1 MKKIPWRGTIA
12 LAITVGLLWW
22 AFKDVSWAEL
32 WHHVRVSNPWLLL
45 LAVVVGTMVFP
56 LRAFRWRPILDPVAP
71 NLPYG
76 PLWRA
81 TAIGFMA
88 NSVLPSGR
96 AGEIVRPFM
105 LARETQ
111 VPFSAA
117 FASLVVD
124 RVFDALC
131 VLLLVIVALLDPSV
145 PEGISVGAFVGTT
158 VFVVL
163 GLTAVLYAIVFFPNQ
178 LITLFELVA
187 RRVAPTFE
195 ERGRDMLRSFA
206 AGLSVLRS
214 PKRFFVVFLWAMAM
228 WLVQP
233 LAFWI
238 GFEALGIHVP
248 FTAALLVQ
256 GIIVV
261 GVAVPSTPG
270 FFGLFEAAAKVGL
283 AIYGIHEN
291 LALAWG
297 FTYHILS
304 LIPIVVIGL
313 YYLARSGVKLSDL
326 KQIRP

>member
-1 MKKIPWRGTIA
+1 MKKIPWRGSIA

-32 WHHVRVSNPWLLL
+32 WHHVRESNPYLMV
-45 LAVVVGTMVFP
+45 AGVVVANLVFP
-56 LRAFRWRPILDPVAP
+56 LRAIRWRPILDPVAP

-88 NSVLPSGR
+88 NSVLPTGR

-105 LARETQ
+105 LVRETQ
-111 VPFSAA
+111 IPFSAA

-131 VLLLVIVALLDPSV
+131 VLLLILVALFDPSM
-145 PEGISVGAFVGTT
+145 PEGISYDAFLGTT
-158 VFVVL
+158 VFVIV
-163 GLTAVLYAIVFFPNQ
+163 GLTATLYAIVFFPDF
-178 LITLFELVA
+178 LIRVFEAFA
-187 RRVAPTFE
+187 RRVAPKFE

-206 AGLSVLRS
+206 SGLGVLRQ
-214 PKRFFVVFLWAMAM
+214 PRRFAIVFFWAMAM

-233 LAFWI
+233 LGFWLGFKAI
-238 GFEALGIHVP
+238 GIDVS

-256 GIIVV
+256 GIIVFAV
-261 GVAVPSTPG
+261 VVPSTPG
-270 FFGLFEAAAKVGL
+270 FFGLFEAGAKTGL
-283 AIYGIHEN
+283 AIYGVHEN

-297 FTYHILS
+297 LTFHILS

>member
-1 MKKIPWRGTIA
+1 MKKIPWRGSIA

-32 WHHVRVSNPWLLL
+32 WQHVRESDPFLMF
-45 LAVVVGTMVFP
+45 AGVVVANLVFP
-56 LRAFRWRPILDPVAP
+56 LRALRWRPILDPVAP

-105 LARETQ
+105 LVRETQ
-111 VPFSAA
+111 IPFSAA

-131 VLLLVIVALLDPSV
+131 VLLLILVALLDPSM
-145 PEGISVGAFVGTT
+145 PEGISYDAFLGTT
-158 VFVVL
+158 VFIIV
-163 GLTAVLYAIVFFPNQ
+163 GLTIALYAIVFFPDV
-178 LITLFELVA
+178 LIRVFEAFA
-187 RRVAPTFE
+187 RRVAPQFE

-206 AGLSVLRS
+206 AGLGVLRQ
-214 PKRFFVVFLWAMAM
+214 PRRFMVVFFWAMAM

-233 LAFWI
+233 I
-238 GFEALGIHVP
+238 GFWLGFKAIGIDVS
-248 FTAALLVQ
+248 FMAALLVQ
-256 GIIVV
+256 GIIVFAV
-261 GVAVPSTPG
+261 VVPSTPG
-270 FFGLFEAAAKVGL
+270 FFGLFEAGAKTGL
-283 AIYGIHEN
+283 AIYGVHEN

-297 FTYHILS
+297 LTFHILS

-326 KQIRP
+326 KQIKP

>member
-32 WHHVRVSNPWLLL
+32 WHHVRESDPLLMFVG
-45 LAVVVGTMVFP
+45 VVVANLVFP
-56 LRAFRWRPILDPVAP
+56 LRALRWRPILNPVAP

-105 LARETQ
+105 LVRETQ
-111 VPFSAA
+111 IPFSAA

-131 VLLLVIVALLDPSV
+131 VLILILVALFSPSM
-145 PEGISVGAFVGTT
+145 PEGISYDAFLGTT
-158 VFVVL
+158 VFIIV
-163 GLTAVLYAIVFFPNQ
+163 GLTVALYAIVFFPDA
-178 LITLFELVA
+178 LIRVFEAFA
-187 RRVAPTFE
+187 RRVAPKFE

-206 AGLSVLRS
+206 SGLGVLRQ
-214 PKRFFVVFLWAMAM
+214 PKRFAVVFFWAMAM

-233 LAFWI
+233 LGFWLGMKAI
-238 GFEALGIHVP
+238 GIDVA

-256 GIIVV
+256 GIIVFAV
-261 GVAVPSTPG
+261 VVPSTPG
-270 FFGLFEAAAKVGL
+270 FFGLFEAGAKTGL
-283 AIYGIHEN
+283 AIYGVHES

-297 FTYHILS
+297 LTFHILS
-304 LIPIVVIGL
+304 LIPIVVVGL

>member
-1 MKKIPWRGTIA
+1 MKKIPWRGSIA

-32 WHHVRVSNPWLLL
+32 WQHVRESDPLLMF
-45 LAVVVGTMVFP
+45 AGVVVANLVFP
-56 LRAFRWRPILDPVAP
+56 LRALRWRPILDPVAP

-105 LARETQ
+105 LVRETQ
-111 VPFSAA
+111 IPFSAA

-131 VLLLVIVALLDPSV
+131 VLLLILVALLDPSM
-145 PEGISVGAFVGTT
+145 PEGISYDAFLGTT
-158 VFVVL
+158 VFIIV
-163 GLTAVLYAIVFFPNQ
+163 GLTIALYAIVFFPDV
-178 LITLFELVA
+178 LIRVFEAFA
-187 RRVAPTFE
+187 RRVAPKFE

-206 AGLSVLRS
+206 AGLGVLRQ
-214 PKRFFVVFLWAMAM
+214 PRRFIVVFLWAMAM

-233 LAFWI
+233 LGFWLGFKAI
-238 GFEALGIHVP
+238 GIDVSFM
-248 FTAALLVQ
+248 AALLVQ
-256 GIIVV
+256 GIIVFAV
-261 GVAVPSTPG
+261 VVPSTPG
-270 FFGLFEAAAKVGL
+270 FFGLFEAGAKTGL
-283 AIYGIHEN
+283 AIYGVHEN

-297 FTYHILS
+297 LTFHILS

-326 KQIRP
+326 KQIKP

>member
-1 MKKIPWRGTIA
+1 MKKIPWRGSIA

-22 AFKDVSWAEL
+22 AFKDVSWTEL
-32 WHHVRVSNPWLLL
+32 WQHVRESDPLLMF
-45 LAVVVGTMVFP
+45 AGVVVANLVFP
-56 LRAFRWRPILDPVAP
+56 LRALRWRPILDPVAP

-105 LARETQ
+105 LVRETQ
-111 VPFSAA
+111 IPFSAA

-131 VLLLVIVALLDPSV
+131 VLLLILVALFDPSM
-145 PEGISVGAFVGTT
+145 PDGISYDAFLGTT
-158 VFVVL
+158 VFVIV
-163 GLTAVLYAIVFFPNQ
+163 GLTAALYAIVFFPDV
-178 LITLFELVA
+178 LIRIFEA
-187 RRVAPTFE
+187 FTRRVAPKFE

-206 AGLSVLRS
+206 AGLGVLRQ
-214 PKRFFVVFLWAMAM
+214 PRRFAVVFFWAMAM

-233 LAFWI
+233 LGFWLGFKAI
-238 GFEALGIHVP
+238 GIDVSFS
-248 FTAALLVQ
+248 AALLVQ
-256 GIIVV
+256 GIIVFAV
-261 GVAVPSTPG
+261 VVPSTPG
-270 FFGLFEAAAKVGL
+270 FFGLFEAGAKTGL
-283 AIYGIHEN
+283 AIYGVHEN

-297 FTYHILS
+297 LTFHILS

-313 YYLARSGVKLSDL
+313 YYLARSGVKLADL

>member
-1 MKKIPWRGTIA
+1 MKKIPWRGSIA

-22 AFKDVSWAEL
+22 AFKDVSWVEL
-32 WHHVRVSNPWLLL
+32 WHHVRDADLFLMLLG
-45 LAVVVGTMVFP
+45 VVVANLVFP
-56 LRAFRWRPILDPVAP
+56 LRAIRWGPILDPVAP
-71 NLPYG
+71 NLPFG

-88 NSVLPSGR
+88 NSILPTGR

-105 LARETQ
+105 LVRETQ
-111 VPFSAA
+111 IPFSAA

-131 VLLLVIVALLDPSV
+131 VLLLILVALFDPSM
-145 PEGISVGAFVGTT
+145 PEGISYDAFMGTT
-158 VFVVL
+158 VFVIV
-163 GLTAVLYAIVFFPNQ
+163 GLTAALYAIVFFPDF
-178 LITLFELVA
+178 LIRVFEAFA

-206 AGLSVLRS
+206 AGLGVLRQ
-214 PKRFFVVFLWAMAM
+214 PRRFAVVFFWAMAM

-233 LAFWI
+233 LGFWLGFKAI
-238 GFEALGIHVP
+238 GIDVS

-256 GIIVV
+256 GIIVFAV
-261 GVAVPSTPG
+261 VVPSTPG
-270 FFGLFEAAAKVGL
+270 FFGLFEAGAKTGL
-283 AIYGIHEN
+283 AIYGVHEN

-297 FTYHILS
+297 LTFHILS